1 MELEFKNFL
10 FNKNIL
16 VCESQEIDKIDQ
28 EEAALLCTALMS
40 KFGYNVIQGGEM
52 MTRDIFTFVNDKL
65 DYEPA
70 EPFYRGFPDSV
81 KILCPE
87 EFLFDQLF
95 SYYKTYGL
103 GNFSEAQHSVL
114 EDEPVKRIALLKSFT
129 TKNVKIVTE
138 EEAKEIVL
146 EAVKD
151 FCASSRPLS
160 FDSFD
165 LVVSAINEY
174 NFIPEIKSSNTAIGL
189 LIETRRAEFSNQLK
203 LNEFPKVVEELNYR
217 CYGNKNVKK
226 LNLKNKDRKFL
237 ISILDRMLSRYT
249 TIPDLMLC
257 IEKRKIWKG
266 ILHHLHHRCG
276 GYFPQYIYDDTMPSF
291 MGAFERGLQKWSFGK
306 AVEYLNGTK
315 GPAAVIRNLD
325 YIVSRYKDVSRQ
337 EMFETLMPIIDKT
350 NNVVLL
356 QMINHYSNFERDGRS
371 YSFSKFGLK
380 KTHTQTDKE
389 MTACQTNKIPEST
402 IAWLKGWFMAA
413 LAANM
418 KKLNVGK
425 VYIDPVFKKVALPLD
440 VAAMNGGVGVLPA
453 GSRLP
458 IPEGAVVRAFTYWEK
473 VNDIDLSAFLCD
485 DNMKKIEEFSWRS
498 YARNGSASSGF
509 IFSGDQTSGY
519 YGGSE
524 YFDFDFETI
533 QKKHPTGR
541 YIVLNNNVFSGGNFS
556 DCFCKAGFMLRD
568 NFNSGEVYEPKTVKT
583 SFLINA
589 KSTYCHLF
597 AIDLKTREIV
607 WLNINKDSKAIV
619 AGTESNQYLRKY
631 ITLTEEHNIYD
642 LFAYAGTLAQTIEEC
657 VDEKDLIFTPE
668 RLDSKTK
675 ADVITLE
682 DLEKINKYIES
693 K

>member
-1 MELEFKNFL
+1 MKTEFKNFL

-16 VCESQEIDKIDQ
+16 VCESQEANKIDQ

-52 MTRDIFTFVNDKL
+52 MTRDVFTFVNDKL

-81 KILCPE
+81 KKLCPK

-129 TKNVKIVTE
+129 TKNVKVVTE

-146 EAVKD
+146 GAVKD

-189 LIETRRAEFSNQLK
+189 LIETRKVEFSNQLK

-217 CYGNKNVKK
+217 CYDNKNVKG
-226 LNLKNKDRKFL
+226 LSLRNKDRKFL
-237 ISILDRMLSRYT
+237 ISILDKMLSCEVT
-249 TIPDLMLC
+249 ASDLILC
-257 IEKRKIWKG
+257 LEKRKIWKG
-266 ILHHLHHRCG
+266 ILHHLH
-276 GYFPQYIYDDTMPSF
+276 YSNKLLQSYIYDDSISSF
-291 MGAFERGLQKWSFGK
+291 MGTFERKIEKCSF
-306 AVEYLNGTK
+306 AETVECLDAHK
-315 GPAAVIRNLD
+315 GSAAVIRNLD

-356 QMINHYSNFERDGRS
+356 QMINHYSNFERGGRS

-389 MTACQTNKIPEST
+389 MAACQTNKIPEST

-418 KKLNVGK
+418 KKLDVGK
-425 VYIDPVFKKVALPLD
+425 VYVDPAFKKVTLPLD
-440 VAAMNGGVGVLPA
+440 MAAMNGGVGVLPA
-453 GSRLP
+453 GSRLS

-533 QKKHPTGR
+533 QKKYPTGR

-568 NFNSGEVYEPKTVKT
+568 SFNSGEVYEPKTVKT

-597 AIDLKTREIV
+597 AIDLKTREVV

-619 AGTESNQYLRKY
+619 AGTESNQYLKKY
-631 ITLTEEHNIYD
+631 MTLTEEHNIYD
-642 LFAYAGTLAQTIEEC
+642 LFACAGTLAQTIKEC
-657 VDEKDLIFTPE
+657 VGEKDLIFTPE
-668 RLDSKTK
+668 RLDFITR

>member
-16 VCESQEIDKIDQ
+16 VCESQEVNKIDQ

-40 KFGYNVIQGGEM
+40 KFGYNVVQGGEM
-52 MTRDIFTFVNDKL
+52 MTRDVFTFVNDKL

-81 KILCPE
+81 KKLCPE

-174 NFIPEIKSSNTAIGL
+174 NFIPKIKSSNTAIGL

-237 ISILDRMLSRYT
+237 ISILDRMLSRCT

-291 MGAFERGLQKWSFGK
+291 MGAFERGLQKWSFCK

-418 KKLNVGK
+418 KKLDVGK
-425 VYIDPVFKKVALPLD
+425 VYIDPAFKKVALPLD
-440 VAAMNGGVGVLPA
+440 MAAMNGGVGVLPA

-533 QKKHPTGR
+533 QKKYPTGR

-568 NFNSGEVYEPKTVKT
+568 SFNSGEVYEPKTVKT

-597 AIDLKTREIV
+597 AIDLKTREVV

-619 AGTESNQYLRKY
+619 AGAESNQYLKKY
-631 ITLTEEHNIYD
+631 MTLTEEHNIYD
-642 LFAYAGTLAQTIEEC
+642 LFACAGTLAQTIKEC
-657 VDEKDLIFTPE
+657 VGEKDLIFTPE
-668 RLDSKTK
+668 RLDFITR

>member
-10 FNKNIL
+10 FNKSIL

-40 KFGYNVIQGGEM
+40 KFGYNVVQGREM
-52 MTRDIFTFVNDKL
+52 MTRDVFTFVNDKL
-65 DYEPA
+65 DYEPV

-81 KILCPE
+81 KKLCPE

-103 GNFSEAQHSVL
+103 GDFSEVQHSAF

-129 TKNVKIVTE
+129 TKNVKVVTE
-138 EEAKEIVL
+138 EEAKGLVL
-146 EAVKD
+146 GAVKD
-151 FCASSRPLS
+151 FCASSRPLNS
-160 FDSFD
+160 DSFD
-165 LVVSAINEY
+165 LVVLAINEY

-189 LIETRRAEFSNQLK
+189 LIETRKVEFSNQLK

-217 CYGNKNVKK
+217 CYENKNVKR

-237 ISILDRMLSRYT
+237 TSILDKMLSRAVSVS
-249 TIPDLMLC
+249 DLILC
-257 IEKRKIWKG
+257 LEKRKIWKG
-266 ILHHLHHRCG
+266 ILHHLHYSNKLLQR
-276 GYFPQYIYDDTMPSF
+276 YIYNDSVSSF
-291 MGAFERGLQKWSFGK
+291 MGTFERKIESCSF
-306 AVEYLNGTK
+306 AETVECLDAQK

-325 YIVSRYKDVSRQ
+325 YIVSRYKDISRQ

-356 QMINHYSNFERDGRS
+356 QMINHYNNFERDRRF

-380 KTHTQTDKE
+380 KNHSQTDKE
-389 MTACQTNKIPEST
+389 MAVCQTSKIPEN
-402 IAWLKGWFMAA
+402 IIDWLKGWFMAA

-418 KKLNVGK
+418 RKLNVGD
-425 VYIDPVFKKVALPLD
+425 VYIDPVFKKIALPLD
-440 VAAMNGGVGVLPA
+440 MAAMNGGVGVLPA

-458 IPEGAVVRAFTYWEK
+458 IPEGAIVRAFTYWEK

-498 YARNGSASSGF
+498 YAGNGSASSGF

-519 YGGSE
+519 CGGSE
-524 YFDFDFETI
+524 YFDFDFEII
-533 QKKHPTGR
+533 QKKYPTGR
-541 YIVLNNNVFSGGNFS
+541 YIVLNDNVYSGCNFS

-568 NFNSGEVYEPKTVKT
+568 KFKSGEVYEPKTVKT

-589 KSTYCHLF
+589 KSSYCHLF

-619 AGTESNQYLRKY
+619 AGTESNQYLKKY
-631 ITLTEEHNIYD
+631 MTLTEKYNIYD
-642 LFAYAGTLAQTIEEC
+642 LFICAGTFAQTIEEC
-657 VDEKDLIFTPE
+657 VGEKDLIFTPE
-668 RLDSKTK
+668 RLDFKTK

-682 DLEKINKYIES
+682 DLEKVNKYIES